1 MDYKDTLLM
10 PHTDFKMRG
19 GLTQKEPEMQKRWH
33 EMDLYNKKLE
43 LNKGNEPFVL
53 HDGPPYAN
61 GAIHMGHALNKI
73 VKDIINRNK
82 QMQGYYTPYVPGW
95 DTHGL
100 PIEQALTNK
109 GVDRNKMSVSEFR
122 KKCEAFANE
131 QVQGQKA
138 GFMRMG
144 IDGEWDN
151 PYLTYKPEFEASQVR
166 VLKDMVERGLI
177 YRGKKPVYWSPVSES
192 SLAEA
197 ELEYKDKRSPSIY
210 VTFKVENGNDV
221 IEKGVNLVIWTTTP
235 WTIPSNLAI
244 AVHPELNYVQ
254 FDYEGE
260 AYVIAEEL
268 LDAYLEAVEWD
279 KEKITRTKEFK
290 GSEIER
296 VEAKHPLFDRMSL
309 VILGDHVTTDGGT
322 GLVHTAPGHGD
333 DDYKVAQKYDLEIL
347 SPVNNKGVF
356 TEEAGKYEGLYYDD
370 ANKVI
375 GEDLDKAGAL
385 VKLQFITHSYPH
397 DWRSKTPVIFRA
409 TPQWFASI
417 ENVREE
423 ILEALNNTKFQVEWN
438 RERMYNMIKNR
449 GDWVISRQRV
459 WGVPLPF
466 FYAENG
472 EAIVDPEVM
481 EHVATLFETHGS
493 NVWFEWDAKD
503 LLPEGFTHEGS
514 PNGTFEK
521 ETDIMDV
528 WFDSGS
534 THRGVLDYR
543 DYLTYPSDLY
553 FEGSDQYRGWFNS
566 SLITSVATRGVS
578 PYKELLSHGFVMDG
592 EGKKMSKSLGN
603 VVDPTKIMN
612 QMGADIIRLLAFSSD
627 FEEDVRISD
636 DILKQVSDVYRK
648 IRNTMRFLLGNLSDF
663 NVETDKVAYDDL
675 YDVDKYMYNKFSK
688 FYNETRDNYDAY
700 NYITIY
706 QSLQNFINVDL
717 SNFYLDYAKD
727 ILYIEKEDSLVRRS
741 VQTVLHRILEDLTK
755 VLAPVLVHTAEDIY
769 DHTPNRTAES
779 IHLTHFSDK
788 EDVDEKVLEQWAQIM
803 AVRDDVYKALEV
815 ARNEKVIGKS
825 LDAKVTLTLPEGL
838 TKDSINSEF
847 TQLFIVSQVEIVDEL
862 TDGTTYQNTT
872 VKVEHAEGEKCA
884 RCWNYKTDRNLVSGK
899 DDICDRCRTVVG
911 EN

>member
-10 PHTDFKMRG
+10 PHTKFKMRG
-19 GLTQKEPEMQKRWH
+19 GLITKEPDMQKRWK

-43 LNKGNEPFVL
+43 LNKGNEPYVL

-82 QMQGYYTPYVPGW
+82 QMQGYFTPYVPGW

-109 GVDRNKMSVSEFR
+109 GVDRNKMSISEFR
-122 KKCEAFANE
+122 KKCEEFANK
-131 QVQGQKA
+131 QVQGQME

-151 PYLTYKPEFEASQVR
+151 PYLTYKPEFEAAQVR
-166 VLKDMVERGLI
+166 VLKDMAERGLI

-210 VTFKVENGNDV
+210 VSFKVENGNDV
-221 IEKGVNLVIWTTTP
+221 LEKGVNLVIWTTTP

-244 AVHPELNYVQ
+244 AVHPDLNYVQ
-254 FDYEGE
+254 FNYEGE
-260 AYVIAEEL
+260 EYVIVEDLIDTFLEE
-268 LDAYLEAVEWD
+268 VEWD
-279 KEKITRTKEFK
+279 KDKVERTKEFK

-296 VEAKHPLFDRMSL
+296 VEAKHPLFDRTSL

-333 DDYKVAQKYDLEIL
+333 DDYKVAQHYNLDIL
-347 SPVNNKGVF
+347 SPVDDKGVF

-370 ANKVI
+370 ANKVV
-375 GEDLDKAGAL
+375 GEDLDEAGAL
-385 VKLQFITHSYPH
+385 IKLKFITHSYPH

-423 ILEALNNTKFQVEWN
+423 ILDALNNTKFQVEWN
-438 RERMYNMIKNR
+438 KERMYNMIKNR

-472 EAIVDPEVM
+472 EPIVDAEVM
-481 EHVATLFETHGS
+481 EHVAGLFETHGS
-493 NVWFEWDAKD
+493 NIWFEWDAKD
-503 LLPEGFTHEGS
+503 LLPEGFTHESS
-514 PNGTFEK
+514 PNGKFEK

-534 THRGVLDYR
+534 THRGVLDER
-543 DYLTYPSDLY
+543 EYLTYPSDLY

-612 QMGADIIRLLAFSSD
+612 QMGADIIRLWAFSSD

-648 IRNTMRFLLGNLSDF
+648 IRNTVRFLLGNLSDF

-727 ILYIEKEDSLVRRS
+727 ILYIEKEDSRVRRS
-741 VQTVLHRILEDLTK
+741 VQTVLFRILEDLTK
-755 VLAPVLVHTAEDIY
+755 ILAPVLVHTAEDIY
-769 DHTPNRTAES
+769 DHSPNRTAES

-788 EDVDEKVLEQWAQIM
+788 EEVDEAVLEKWAQIM

-838 TKDSINSEF
+838 DKDSINSEF

-862 TDGTTYQNTT
+862 EDGTEYANST
-872 VKVEHAEGEKCA
+872 VKVEHADGEKCA
-884 RCWNYKTDRNLVSGK
+884 RCWNYKTDENLVTGK
-899 DDICDRCRTVVG
+899 DDICDRCRSVVG

>member
-10 PHTDFKMRG
+10 PHTKFKMRG
-19 GLTQKEPEMQKRWH
+19 GLITKEPDMQKRWK

-43 LNKGNEPFVL
+43 LNKGNEPYVL

-109 GVDRNKMSVSEFR
+109 GVDRNKMSISEFR
-122 KKCEAFANE
+122 KKCEEFANK
-131 QVQGQKA
+131 QVQGQME

-151 PYLTYKPEFEASQVR
+151 PYLTYKPEFEAAQVR

-210 VTFKVENGNDV
+210 VSFKVENGNDV
-221 IEKGVNLVIWTTTP
+221 LEKGVNLVIWTTTP

-244 AVHPELNYVQ
+244 AVHPDLNYVQ
-254 FDYEGE
+254 FNYEGE
-260 AYVIAEEL
+260 EYVIVEDLIDTFLEE
-268 LDAYLEAVEWD
+268 VEWD
-279 KEKITRTKEFK
+279 KDKVERTKEFK

-296 VEAKHPLFDRMSL
+296 VEAKHPLFDRTSL

-333 DDYKVAQKYDLEIL
+333 DDYKVAQHYNLDIL
-347 SPVNNKGVF
+347 SPVDDKGVF

-370 ANKVI
+370 ANKVV
-375 GEDLDKAGAL
+375 GEDLDEAGAL
-385 VKLQFITHSYPH
+385 IKLKFITHSYPH

-423 ILEALNNTKFQVEWN
+423 ILDALNDTKFQVVWN
-438 RERMYNMIKNR
+438 KERMYNMIKNR

-472 EAIVDPEVM
+472 EPIVDAEVM
-481 EHVATLFETHGS
+481 EHVAGLFETHGS

-503 LLPEGFTHEGS
+503 LLPEGFTHENS
-514 PNGTFEK
+514 PNGKFEK

-534 THRGVLDYR
+534 THRGVLDER

-566 SLITSVATRGVS
+566 SLITSVATGGVS

-612 QMGADIIRLLAFSSD
+612 QMGADIIRLWAFSSD

-648 IRNTMRFLLGNLSDF
+648 IRNTVRFLLGNLSDF

-727 ILYIEKEDSLVRRS
+727 ILYIEKEDSRVRRS
-741 VQTVLHRILEDLTK
+741 VQTVLFRILEDLTK

-769 DHTPNRTAES
+769 DHSPNRTADS

-788 EDVDEKVLEQWAQIM
+788 EEVDEAVLEKWAQIM

-838 TKDSINSEF
+838 DKDSINSEF

-862 TDGTTYQNTT
+862 DDGTVYANST
-872 VKVEHAEGEKCA
+872 VKVEHADGEKCA
-884 RCWNYKTDRNLVSGK
+884 RCWNYKTDENLVTGK
-899 DDICDRCRTVVG
+899 DDICDRCRSVVG

>member
-10 PHTDFKMRG
+10 PHTKFKMRG
-19 GLTQKEPEMQKRWH
+19 GLITKEPDMQKRWK

-43 LNKGNEPFVL
+43 LNKGNEPYVL

-82 QMQGYYTPYVPGW
+82 QMQGYFTPYVPGW

-109 GVDRNKMSVSEFR
+109 GVDRNKMSISEFR
-122 KKCEAFANE
+122 KKCEEFANK
-131 QVQGQKA
+131 QVQGQME

-151 PYLTYKPEFEASQVR
+151 PYLTYKPEFEAAQVR
-166 VLKDMVERGLI
+166 VLKDMAERGLI

-210 VTFKVENGNDV
+210 VSFKVENGNDV
-221 IEKGVNLVIWTTTP
+221 LEKGVNLVIWTTTP

-244 AVHPELNYVQ
+244 AVHPDLNYVL
-254 FDYEGE
+254 FNYEGE
-260 AYVIAEEL
+260 EYVIVEDLIDTFLEE
-268 LDAYLEAVEWD
+268 VEWD
-279 KEKITRTKEFK
+279 KDKVERTKEFK

-296 VEAKHPLFDRMSL
+296 VEAKHPLFDRTSL

-333 DDYKVAQKYDLEIL
+333 DDYKVAQHYNLDIL
-347 SPVNNKGVF
+347 SPVDDKGVF

-370 ANKVI
+370 ANKVV

-385 VKLQFITHSYPH
+385 IKLKFITHSYPH

-423 ILEALNNTKFQVEWN
+423 ILDALNDTKFQVEWN
-438 RERMYNMIKNR
+438 KERMYNMIKNR

-472 EAIVDPEVM
+472 EPIVDAEVM
-481 EHVATLFETHGS
+481 EHVAGLFETHGS
-493 NVWFEWDAKD
+493 NIWFEWDAKD
-503 LLPEGFTHEGS
+503 LLPEGFTHESS
-514 PNGTFEK
+514 PNGKFEK

-534 THRGVLDYR
+534 THRGVLDER

-612 QMGADIIRLLAFSSD
+612 QMGADIIRLWAFSSD

-648 IRNTMRFLLGNLSDF
+648 IRNTVRFLLGNLSDF

-727 ILYIEKEDSLVRRS
+727 ILYIEKEDSRVRRS
-741 VQTVLHRILEDLTK
+741 VQTVLFRILEDLTK

-769 DHTPNRTAES
+769 DHSPNRTAES

-788 EDVDEKVLEQWAQIM
+788 EDVDEAVLEKWAQIM

-838 TKDSINSEF
+838 DKDSINSEF

-862 TDGTTYQNTT
+862 EDGTEYANST
-872 VKVEHAEGEKCA
+872 VKVEHADGEKCA
-884 RCWNYKTDRNLVSGK
+884 RCWNYKTDENLVTGK
-899 DDICDRCRTVVG
+899 DDICDRCRSVVG

>member
-10 PHTDFKMRG
+10 PHTKFKMRG
-19 GLTQKEPEMQKRWH
+19 GLITKEPDMQKRWK

-43 LNKGNEPFVL
+43 LNKGNEPYVL

-82 QMQGYYTPYVPGW
+82 QMQGYFTPYVPGW

-109 GVDRNKMSVSEFR
+109 GVDRNKMSISEFR
-122 KKCEAFANE
+122 KKCEEFANK
-131 QVQGQKA
+131 QVQGQME

-151 PYLTYKPEFEASQVR
+151 PYLTYKPEFEAAQVR
-166 VLKDMVERGLI
+166 VLKDMAERGLI

-210 VTFKVENGNDV
+210 VSFKVENGNDV
-221 IEKGVNLVIWTTTP
+221 LEKGVNLVIWTTTP

-244 AVHPELNYVQ
+244 AVHPDLNYVQ
-254 FDYEGE
+254 FNYEGE
-260 AYVIAEEL
+260 AYVIVEDLIDTFLEE
-268 LDAYLEAVEWD
+268 VEWD
-279 KEKITRTKEFK
+279 KDKVERTKEFK

-296 VEAKHPLFDRMSL
+296 VEAKHPLFDRTSL

-333 DDYKVAQKYDLEIL
+333 DDYKVAQHYNLDIL
-347 SPVNNKGVF
+347 SPVDDKGVF

-370 ANKVI
+370 ANKVV
-375 GEDLDKAGAL
+375 GEDLDEAGAL
-385 VKLQFITHSYPH
+385 IKLKFITHSYPH

-423 ILEALNNTKFQVEWN
+423 ILDALNDTKFQVEWN
-438 RERMYNMIKNR
+438 KERMYNMIKNR

-472 EAIVDPEVM
+472 EPIVDAEVM
-481 EHVATLFETHGS
+481 EHVGGLFETHGS
-493 NVWFEWDAKD
+493 NIWFEWDAKD
-503 LLPEGFTHEGS
+503 LLPEGFTHESS
-514 PNGTFEK
+514 PNGKFEK

-534 THRGVLDYR
+534 THRGVLDER
-543 DYLTYPSDLY
+543 DYLTYPADLY

-612 QMGADIIRLLAFSSD
+612 QMGADIIRLWAFSSD

-648 IRNTMRFLLGNLSDF
+648 IRNTVRFLLGNLSDF

-727 ILYIEKEDSLVRRS
+727 ILYIEKEDSRVRRS
-741 VQTVLHRILEDLTK
+741 VQTVLFRILEDLTK

-769 DHTPNRTAES
+769 DHSPNRTAES
-779 IHLTHFSDK
+779 IHLTYFSDK
-788 EDVDEKVLEQWAQIM
+788 EDVDEAVLKKWAQIM

-838 TKDSINSEF
+838 DKDSINSEF

-862 TDGTTYQNTT
+862 EDGTEYANST
-872 VKVEHAEGEKCA
+872 VKVEHADGEKCA
-884 RCWNYKTDRNLVSGK
+884 RCWNYKTDENLVTGK
-899 DDICDRCRTVVG
+899 DDICDRCRSVVG

>member
-10 PHTDFKMRG
+10 PHTKFKMRG
-19 GLTQKEPEMQKRWH
+19 GLITKEPDMQKRWK

-43 LNKGNEPFVL
+43 LNKDNEPYVL

-61 GAIHMGHALNKI
+61 GAIHTGHALNKI

-82 QMQGYYTPYVPGW
+82 QMQGYFTPYVPGW

-122 KKCEAFANE
+122 KKCEEFANK
-131 QVQGQKA
+131 QVQGQME

-151 PYLTYKPEFEASQVR
+151 PYLTYKPEFEAAQVR

-210 VTFKVENGNDV
+210 VSFKVENGNNV
-221 IEKGVNLVIWTTTP
+221 LEKGVNLVIWTTTP

-244 AVHPELNYVQ
+244 AVHPDLNYVQ
-254 FDYEGE
+254 FNYEGE
-260 AYVIAEEL
+260 EYVIVEDLIDTFLEE
-268 LDAYLEAVEWD
+268 VEWD
-279 KEKITRTKEFK
+279 KDKVERTKEFK

-296 VEAKHPLFDRMSL
+296 VEARHPLFDRTSL
-309 VILGDHVTTDGGT
+309 VILGEHVTTDGGT

-333 DDYKVAQKYDLEIL
+333 DDYKVAQHYNLDIL
-347 SPVNNKGVF
+347 SPVDDKGVF

-370 ANKVI
+370 ANKVV
-375 GEDLDKAGAL
+375 GEDLDEAGAL
-385 VKLQFITHSYPH
+385 IKLKFITHSYPH

-423 ILEALNNTKFQVEWN
+423 ILDALNNTKFQVEWN
-438 RERMYNMIKNR
+438 KERMYNMIKNR

-472 EAIVDPEVM
+472 EPIVDAEVM
-481 EHVATLFETHGS
+481 EHVAGLFETHGS
-493 NVWFEWDAKD
+493 NIWFEWDAKD
-503 LLPEGFTHEGS
+503 LLPEGFTHESS
-514 PNGTFEK
+514 PNGKFEK

-534 THRGVLDYR
+534 THRGVLDER
-543 DYLTYPSDLY
+543 EYLTYPSDLY

-612 QMGADIIRLLAFSSD
+612 QMGADIIRLWAFSSD

-648 IRNTMRFLLGNLSDF
+648 IRNTVRFLLGNLSDF
-663 NVETDKVAYDDL
+663 NVETDKVSYDDL

-727 ILYIEKEDSLVRRS
+727 ILYIEKEDSRVRRS
-741 VQTVLHRILEDLTK
+741 VQTVLFRILEDLTK
-755 VLAPVLVHTAEDIY
+755 ILAPVLVHTAEDIY
-769 DHTPNRTAES
+769 DHSPNRTAES

-788 EDVDEKVLEQWAQIM
+788 EEVDEAVLEKWAQIM

-838 TKDSINSEF
+838 DKDSINSEF

-862 TDGTTYQNTT
+862 EDGTAYANST
-872 VKVEHAEGEKCA
+872 VKVEHADGEKCA
-884 RCWNYKTDRNLVSGK
+884 RCWNYKTDENLVTGK
-899 DDICDRCRTVVG
+899 DDICDRCRSVVG

>member
-10 PHTDFKMRG
+10 PHTKFKMRG
-19 GLTQKEPEMQKRWH
+19 GLITKEPDMQKRWK

-43 LNKGNEPFVL
+43 LNKGNEPYVL

-82 QMQGYYTPYVPGW
+82 QMQGYFTPYVPGW

-109 GVDRNKMSVSEFR
+109 GVDRNKMSISEFR
-122 KKCEAFANE
+122 KKCEEFANK
-131 QVQGQKA
+131 QVQGQME

-151 PYLTYKPEFEASQVR
+151 PYLTYKPEFEAAQVR
-166 VLKDMVERGLI
+166 VLKDMAERGLI

-210 VTFKVENGNDV
+210 VSFKVENGNDV
-221 IEKGVNLVIWTTTP
+221 LEKGVNLVIWTTTP

-244 AVHPELNYVQ
+244 AVHPDLNYVQ
-254 FDYEGE
+254 FNYEGE
-260 AYVIAEEL
+260 EYVIVEDLIDTFLEE
-268 LDAYLEAVEWD
+268 VEWD
-279 KEKITRTKEFK
+279 KDKVERTKEFK

-296 VEAKHPLFDRMSL
+296 VEAKHPLFDRTSL

-333 DDYKVAQKYDLEIL
+333 DDYKVAQHYNLDIL
-347 SPVNNKGVF
+347 SPVDDKGVF

-370 ANKVI
+370 ANKVV
-375 GEDLDKAGAL
+375 GEDLDEAGAL
-385 VKLQFITHSYPH
+385 IKLKFITHSYPH

-423 ILEALNNTKFQVEWN
+423 ILDALNDTKFQVEWN
-438 RERMYNMIKNR
+438 KERMYNMIKNR

-472 EAIVDPEVM
+472 EPIVDAEVM
-481 EHVATLFETHGS
+481 EHVAGLFETHGS
-493 NVWFEWDAKD
+493 NIWFEWDAKD
-503 LLPEGFTHEGS
+503 LLPEGFTHESS
-514 PNGTFEK
+514 PNGKFEK

-534 THRGVLDYR
+534 THRGVLDER

-612 QMGADIIRLLAFSSD
+612 QMGADIIRLWAFSSD

-648 IRNTMRFLLGNLSDF
+648 IRNTVRFLLGNLSDF
-663 NVETDKVAYDDL
+663 NVETDKVSYDDL

-727 ILYIEKEDSLVRRS
+727 ILYIEKEDSRVRRS
-741 VQTVLHRILEDLTK
+741 VQTVLFRILEDLTK

-769 DHTPNRTAES
+769 DHSPNRTAES

-788 EDVDEKVLEQWAQIM
+788 EDVDEAVLEKWAQIM

-838 TKDSINSEF
+838 DKDSINSEF

-862 TDGTTYQNTT
+862 EDGTEYANST
-872 VKVEHAEGEKCA
+872 VKVEHADGEKCA
-884 RCWNYKTDRNLVSGK
+884 RCWNYKTDENLVTGK
-899 DDICDRCRTVVG
+899 DDICDRCRSVVG

>member
-10 PHTDFKMRG
+10 PHTKFKMRG
-19 GLTQKEPEMQKRWH
+19 GLITKEPDMQKRWK

-43 LNKGNEPFVL
+43 LNKGNEPYVL

-82 QMQGYYTPYVPGW
+82 QMQGYFTPYVPGW

-109 GVDRNKMSVSEFR
+109 GVDRNKMSISEFR
-122 KKCEAFANE
+122 KKCEEFANK
-131 QVQGQKA
+131 QVQGQME

-151 PYLTYKPEFEASQVR
+151 PYLTYKPEFEAAQVR
-166 VLKDMVERGLI
+166 VLKDMAERGLI

-210 VTFKVENGNDV
+210 VSFKVENGNDV
-221 IEKGVNLVIWTTTP
+221 LEKGVNLVIWTTTP

-244 AVHPELNYVQ
+244 AVHPDLNYVQ
-254 FDYEGE
+254 FNYEGE
-260 AYVIAEEL
+260 EYVIVEDLIDTFLEE
-268 LDAYLEAVEWD
+268 VEWD
-279 KEKITRTKEFK
+279 KDKVERTKEFK

-296 VEAKHPLFDRMSL
+296 VEAKHPLFDRTSL

-333 DDYKVAQKYDLEIL
+333 DDYKVAQHYNLDIL
-347 SPVNNKGVF
+347 SPVDDKGVF

-370 ANKVI
+370 ANKVV

-385 VKLQFITHSYPH
+385 IKLKFITHSYPH

-423 ILEALNNTKFQVEWN
+423 ILDALNDTKFQVEWN
-438 RERMYNMIKNR
+438 KERMYNMIKNR

-472 EAIVDPEVM
+472 EPIVDAEVM
-481 EHVATLFETHGS
+481 EHVAGLFETHGS
-493 NVWFEWDAKD
+493 NIWFEWDAKD
-503 LLPEGFTHEGS
+503 LLPEGFTHESS
-514 PNGTFEK
+514 PNGKFEK

-534 THRGVLDYR
+534 THRGVLDER

-612 QMGADIIRLLAFSSD
+612 QMGADIIRLWAFSSD

-648 IRNTMRFLLGNLSDF
+648 IRNTVRFLLGNLSDF

-727 ILYIEKEDSLVRRS
+727 ILYIEKEDSRVRRS
-741 VQTVLHRILEDLTK
+741 VQTVLFRILEDLTK

-769 DHTPNRTAES
+769 DHSPNRTAES

-788 EDVDEKVLEQWAQIM
+788 EDVDEAVLEKWAQIM

-838 TKDSINSEF
+838 DKDSINSEF

-862 TDGTTYQNTT
+862 EDGTEYANST
-872 VKVEHAEGEKCA
+872 VKVEHADGEKCA
-884 RCWNYKTDRNLVSGK
+884 RCWNYKTDENLVTGK
-899 DDICDRCRTVVG
+899 DDICDRCRSVVG